1 MSTPKISFKMSGT
14 DGEGVSG
21 DVAVHDIVSAPGKE
35 RERDP
40 IYGGELGNIN
50 AMEVDSPAG
59 GPFCCFDL

>member
-1 MSTPKISFKMSGT
+1 MSTPKISFKVPGT

-50 AMEVDSPAG
+50 GMDVDSPAG
-59 GPFCCFDL
+59 DPFILITL